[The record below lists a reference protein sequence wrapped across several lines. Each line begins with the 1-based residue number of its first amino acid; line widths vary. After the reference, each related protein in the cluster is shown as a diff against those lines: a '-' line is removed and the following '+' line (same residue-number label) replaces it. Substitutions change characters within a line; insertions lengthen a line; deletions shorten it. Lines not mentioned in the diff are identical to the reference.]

1 MKTISL
7 RFTDKQHYYLA
18 AVAKD
23 QMRSVEQLLWMA
35 ISEGITYMFC
45 EDTYRVEKLACDF
58 TEKDK
63 EVMSKHPLARPDYGT
78 VYCVDHPWAEQI
90 KENVLAQIEGTFEY
104 EDAAFDLQAEI
115 TRTADLHGQRQQ
127 DHDAKEA
134 AMKAQVA
141 AQ

>member
-7 RFTDKQHYYLA
+7 RLTDKQHYYLA

-23 QMRSVEQLLWMA
+23 QLRSVEQLLWMVL
-35 ISEGITYMFC
+35 SEGIPYMFL
-45 EDTYRVEKLACDF
+45 EDTYKVEKLACDF
-58 TEKDK
+58 TEEDK
-63 EVMSKHPLARPDYGT
+63 EVMSKHPLAKPEYGT
-78 VYCVDHPWAEQI
+78 SYYRDHPWAEQI
-90 KENVLAQIEGTFEY
+90 KENILAQIEGTFEY

-134 AMKAQVA
+134 AMKAQVE